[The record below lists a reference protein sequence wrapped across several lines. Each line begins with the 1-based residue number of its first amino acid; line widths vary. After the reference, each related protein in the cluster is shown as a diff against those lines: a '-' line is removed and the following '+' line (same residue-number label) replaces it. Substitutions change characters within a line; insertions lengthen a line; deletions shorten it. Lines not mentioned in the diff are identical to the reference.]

1 MNYTNKQLAKI
12 ESNIWKYTVHLVTN
26 KRVFAAILSLYYLTI
41 PNVEIQNVG
50 WIMFCGS
57 LASFLFELP
66 SGYLSDKIGHK
77 NTMIIGRVLLVLSS
91 LFFLF
96 ANSFI
101 LLSLGAICLSLSWAF
116 FSGTG
121 AAFMHDTLK
130 ALGKDDQYSKIMGKA
145 ASIGH
150 AVPIAFMIIAP
161 MMVEISYKM
170 PFAFAL
176 VLDIIGL
183 LAVISLRRVKRSA
196 EHKKQVKESKLKD
209 VFKESIDL
217 GYMPFAIL
225 GALIAALIFIVQVY
239 RAPYQEFIG
248 ADVIWFGLYLG
259 LGRAIVSVLSAY
271 SGKIKQYF
279 NIFTFKL
286 FQILIFS
293 IFLITI
299 AFVDNIT
306 VILIA
311 FIICNGF
318 QWGLGQ
324 VSRHFTLEIIGDSKF
339 KATHFSISGQ
349 INQAITALGMIL
361 MGHMINLFSYQTT
374 FLLFGITLLVLG
386 MTLYTYILKDRKNR
400 DYYNKKA
407 LM

>member
-1 MNYTNKQLAKI
+1 MQYTERQLQKI
-12 ESNIWKYTVHLVTN
+12 ESNIWKYTVHLITN

-41 PNVEIQNVG
+41 PNVEVQNIG

-57 LASFLFELP
+57 VASFLFELP
-66 SGYLSDKIGHK
+66 TGYLSDKIGHK
-77 NTMIIGRVLLVLSS
+77 NTLIIGRLLLVASS

-96 ANSFI
+96 ADGLTFLI
-101 LLSLGAICLSLSWAF
+101 IGAVCLSLSWAF

-121 AAFMHDTLK
+121 SAFMHDTLK
-130 ALGKDDQYSKIMGKA
+130 ALGKDNEYSKIMGKA

-150 AVPIAFMIIAP
+150 AVPIVFMIIAP
-161 MMVEISYKM
+161 MMIEISYKM

-176 VLDIIGL
+176 FLDIIGL
-183 LAVISLRRVKRSA
+183 LAVISLRRVRQS
-196 EHKKQVKESKLKD
+196 EQHKKEVKESKLKD
-209 VFKESIDL
+209 VFKESVSL

-225 GALIAALIFIVQVY
+225 GAVISALIFIVQVY
-239 RAPYQEFIG
+239 RGPYQEFIG
-248 ADVIWFGLYLG
+248 ADVVWFGVYLG

-271 SGKIKQYF
+271 SGKIKEYF

-286 FQILIFS
+286 FQILIYS
-293 IFLITI
+293 VFLFTI
-299 AFVDNIT
+299 AFVDNVT

-349 INQAITALGMIL
+349 INQSITAVGLIL
-361 MGHMINLFSYQTT
+361 MGHMINIFSYQTA
-374 FLLFGITLLVLG
+374 FLLFAVVLLVLG
-386 MTLYTYILKDRKNR
+386 MSLYFYILRDAKHRK
-400 DYYNKKA
+400 YYKF
-407 LM
+407 